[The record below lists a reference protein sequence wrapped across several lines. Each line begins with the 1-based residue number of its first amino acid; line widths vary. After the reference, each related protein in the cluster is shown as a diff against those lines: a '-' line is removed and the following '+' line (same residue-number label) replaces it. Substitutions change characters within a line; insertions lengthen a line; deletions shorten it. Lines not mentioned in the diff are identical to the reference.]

1 MNKYI
6 KNIICIA
13 LSAVLMILCCSAIIF
28 TVNAATNK
36 NTDQSA
42 SDELNVTLSSNLA
55 SSVTKT
61 YSNNDTVN
69 IKLYLQCQNY
79 IANGEYEIT
88 YDSSKLKL
96 SNSNFD
102 SSGKLK
108 ITPEISKNG
117 GDVINANNPGVIKGN
132 YSSVL
137 EPYDFLTEKALFDVT
152 FDIIGTGNATV
163 SFKMMEMDSFN
174 TSTNQT
180 TMLVLNGSALD
191 SFNQSAKASFKMSDT
206 TPPGSS
212 NTNTDK
218 DLGDVDLDG
227 DINVKD
233 ATLIQLYCAHLNT
246 LTEEQL
252 LNADVD
258 NDNDVNVKDAT
269 QIQLFTAHLIAG
281 FN

>member
-1 MNKYI
+1 MNKNI
-6 KNIICIA
+6 KNIICITI
-13 LSAVLMILCCSAIIF
+13 SFVLMILCCSAIIF

-36 NTDQSA
+36 NTAQSA
-42 SDELNVTLSSNLA
+42 SDELNVTSSSNLA

-61 YSNNDTVN
+61 YSNEDTVN

-102 SSGKLK
+102 SSGKIK
-108 ITPEISKNG
+108 ITPDISKNG
-117 GDVINANNPGVIKGN
+117 GDVINADNSGVIKGN

-137 EPYDFLTEKALFDVT
+137 DPYDFFTEKALFDVT
-152 FDIIGTGNATV
+152 FDIIGTGNTTV

-174 TSTNQT
+174 ISTSQT
-180 TMLVLNGSALD
+180 AMLIFNGSALD
-191 SFNQSAKASFKMSDT
+191 SFNQSAKANFKMSDT
-206 TPPGSS
+206 TQPGSS

-218 DLGDVDLDG
+218 VLGDVDLDG